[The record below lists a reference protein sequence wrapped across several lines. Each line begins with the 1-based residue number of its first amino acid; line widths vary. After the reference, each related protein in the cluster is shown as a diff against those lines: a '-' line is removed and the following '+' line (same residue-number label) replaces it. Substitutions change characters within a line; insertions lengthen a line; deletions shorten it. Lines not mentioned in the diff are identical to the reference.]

1 MLNITNHYSSANQNY
16 NEGAPHT
23 IYNGHHQKLKRKPA
37 EGEKILQII
46 YLIRDL
52 YSEYIKNS
60 YNSTMRRQITQ
71 LKNGQRI

>member
-1 MLNITNHYSSANQNY
+1 MFCASKD
-16 NEGAPHT
+16 T
-23 IYNGHHQKLKRKPA
+23 IKKLKRKPA